1 MEYKQ
6 DNSEILT
13 SRTDTCYLEGKTV
26 QCTKVFFFPTN
37 ACHKEFI
44 AKKILKNSIST
55 IRNNFP
61 NSFPHVCKHAASLRS
76 LRWGNLSRPPLPAST
91 HSIAHTHTHTLIDAG
106 VQLAGVAVQ
115 HIAPV
120 IQHYCQNSRGGGRIM
135 CLLRP
140 NGFFGMILWH
150 LDASLSRAIALS
162 NWKQTSLATLQFWQ
176 TFSHA
181 CQLLVDFS
189 IRGRAAE
196 NANICI

>member
-1 MEYKQ
+1 MNIYIFYILLYDIVEYEQ

-37 ACHKEFI
+37 ACHKELI

-91 HSIAHTHTHTLIDAG
+91 HSIAHTHTHTDWCRSA
-106 VQLAGVAVQ
+106 ASRRCSA
-115 HIAPV
+115 A
-120 IQHYCQNSRGGGRIM
+120 YCSSDSA
-135 CLLRP
+135 LLSKQPRRREDYVSP
-140 NGFFGMILWH
+140 QAKRFLWH
-150 LDASLSRAIALS
+150 DLVTSWCFIESGRSL
-162 NWKQTSLATLQFWQ
+162 
-176 TFSHA
+176 
-181 CQLLVDFS
+181 V
-189 IRGRAAE
+189 
-196 NANICI
+196 